1 MKRFLADVN
10 VWFALAVE
18 EHQHHTAAR
27 QWLEQM
33 VGKAGFIRITQLG
46 LLRLLTNSAAM
57 GGKPL
62 TNDEAWRV
70 YDALT
75 ADHRI
80 HVFAEPGGSADEAFR
95 AMSAAARPS
104 PKIWIDAYLAAAA
117 KSNDAVLVTFDRAFA
132 SYAVEAEIL
141 G

>member
-1 MKRFLADVN
+1 
-10 VWFALAVE
+10 
-18 EHQHHTAAR
+18 
-27 QWLEQM
+27 M

-62 TNDEAWRV
+62 TN
-70 YDALT
+70 
-75 ADHRI
+75 
-80 HVFAEPGGSADEAFR
+80 DEAFR